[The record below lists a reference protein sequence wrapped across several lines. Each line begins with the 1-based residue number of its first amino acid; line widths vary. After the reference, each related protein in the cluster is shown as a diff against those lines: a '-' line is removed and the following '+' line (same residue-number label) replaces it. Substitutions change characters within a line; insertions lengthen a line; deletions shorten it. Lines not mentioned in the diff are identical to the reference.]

1 MMEPDEMLEMQYE
14 ERVAPTL
21 DSDGPNYSADD
32 PAYGYCLV
40 CGDPVDYCP
49 GHGETGDPAGF
60 AIIQQHDLGDHSHC
74 HPNGCEEAND
84 TLQ

>member
-1 MMEPDEMLEMQYE
+1 MIEPDEMLEMQYE

-21 DSDGPNYSADD
+21 DDGPDYHADD
-32 PAYGYCLV
+32 PGDAHCIV
-40 CGDPVDYCP
+40 CGDLVDYCS

-60 AIIQQHDLGDHSHC
+60 AILQQHDMDDHSHC

-84 TLQ
+84 ALQ